1 MYVNN
6 MVIYKGYMELGDQ
19 RIKDKILGYYNLS
32 KRKKIVDKIK
42 EKYLKW
48 LGGDLRNWVV
58 MEVKKTEF
66 KRELLNDCMIISR
79 MRI

>member
-58 MEVKKTEF
+58 MEVKKMEF